1 MNKNILNQQY
11 ENLKSRESNIDFS
24 AAAAHIAA
32 DLTGNI
38 SGDSTFERKYNEKEA
53 DKAID
58 WSLDVCTFLS
68 NSSR

>member
-38 SGDSTFERKYNEKEA
+38 SGDSTFERKYNEKES

-58 WSLDVCTFLS
+58 WSLDVCAFLS